1 MLKNLLIISSLIV
14 SQTISA
20 QSWTQVGSDIDGE
33 AAEDRSG
40 YSVSLSS
47 DGSTVA
53 IGAYGNDGNGSDAG
67 YVRIYKNISGTWT
80 QVGSDINRE
89 ASGDQYAFNG
99 LISLSSD
106 GSVVA
111 IGAPWNDGN
120 GINAGQVRIYKNISG
135 TWTQVGSDI
144 DGEAAYDYLGLSVS
158 LNSDGSTIAIGVP
171 YNGTNPKLAGYV
183 RVYKNISDN
192 WIQVGS
198 DIYGEAAGDYSGYS
212 VSLSSDGSIV
222 AIGAVCN
229 DGNGDSSGHVRVYG
243 NISGNW
249 TQIGSDIDGE
259 AAYDY
264 SGYSVSLSSDGSIV
278 AIGAYGNDGNGSD
291 AGHVRIYKNI
301 SGTWT
306 QIGSDINGEEDG
318 DRSGISI
325 SLSNDGSIVAIG
337 AMNNDGNGSNAGHVR
352 VYSWVGTTSVLNI
365 LSNVS
370 ISLFPNP
377 TSGSVHIQTSPE
389 LIGAGYRV
397 TTNYGSE
404 VLQGEIIGFD
414 TQLDLKDFAEGVY
427 LINVGDKLQQS
438 LKVMKR

>member
-1 MLKNLLIISSLIV
+1 
-14 SQTISA
+14 
-20 QSWTQVGSDIDGE
+20 
-33 AAEDRSG
+33 
-40 YSVSLSS
+40 
-47 DGSTVA
+47 
-53 IGAYGNDGNGSDAG
+53 
-67 YVRIYKNISGTWT
+67 
-80 QVGSDINRE
+80 
-89 ASGDQYAFNG
+89 
-99 LISLSSD
+99 
-106 GSVVA
+106 
-111 IGAPWNDGN
+111 
-120 GINAGQVRIYKNISG
+120 
-135 TWTQVGSDI
+135 
-144 DGEAAYDYLGLSVS
+144 
-158 LNSDGSTIAIGVP
+158 
-171 YNGTNPKLAGYV
+171 
-183 RVYKNISDN
+183 
-192 WIQVGS
+192 
-198 DIYGEAAGDYSGYS
+198 
-212 VSLSSDGSIV
+212 
-222 AIGAVCN
+222 VCN

-264 SGYSVSLSSDGSIV
+264 SGNTVSLSSDGSIV
-278 AIGAYGNDGNGSD
+278 AIGADCNFGNDSNSGY
-291 AGHVRIYKNI
+291 VRVYKNT

-337 AMNNDGNGSNAGHVR
+337 AHSNDGNGSDAGQVRIYKNISGTWTQVGSDIDGEAAGDGSGYSVSLSSDGSIVAIGARNNDGNGSNAGHVR

-427 LINVGDKLQQS
+427 FINVGDKLQQS